1 MKLSLSGFL
10 FEDNYSSQSI
20 SFDEFCSLA
29 RDAGY
34 DGVELRRTQ
43 VNPQTTTSQRRQ
55 ILHTVRKHGLVVTCI
70 TARGLAEQDPD
81 RQSSFESYLE
91 LCADLDCHLMKIG
104 GNPSWLHHAAQ
115 QAEQYEVT
123 LAINNHV
130 GAPTETIAGTHQYLR
145 EVNHPNFGLLYDAM
159 HLSISGE
166 PYLEC
171 IDDFYPYTRNILI
184 HSLRPANDDEI
195 PTMEH
200 RGTKWVSALPD
211 ERGVQDWPAVFA
223 RFKRLGYNGLVTVIE
238 SGWAAHKRKQ
248 VAYHCAKVLQ
258 KFWEEA

>member
-1 MKLSLSGFL
+1 MQLSLSGFL
-10 FEDNYSSQSI
+10 FEDDYSSQSV
-20 SFDEFCSLA
+20 SFDKFCSLA
-29 RDAGY
+29 SEAGY
-34 DGVELRRTQ
+34 KGVELRRTQ
-43 VNPQTTTSQRRQ
+43 VNPQTTTGQRKR
-55 ILHTVRKHGLVVTCI
+55 ILQTAHEHDLVITCL

-81 RQSSFESYLE
+81 RQRFFESYLE

-130 GAPTETIAGTHQYLR
+130 GAVTETIPGTRQYLA

-184 HSLRPANDDEI
+184 HSMRPARDGEM
-195 PTMEH
+195 PSMEH
-200 RGTKWVSALPD
+200 QGTKLVSALPD
-211 ERGVQDWPAVFA
+211 ESGIQDWPAVFA
-223 RFKRLGYNGLVTVIE
+223 RFKRLGYDGLITLIE
-238 SGWAAHKRKQ
+238 SGWPANRRKQ

-258 KFWEEA
+258 EFWEEA